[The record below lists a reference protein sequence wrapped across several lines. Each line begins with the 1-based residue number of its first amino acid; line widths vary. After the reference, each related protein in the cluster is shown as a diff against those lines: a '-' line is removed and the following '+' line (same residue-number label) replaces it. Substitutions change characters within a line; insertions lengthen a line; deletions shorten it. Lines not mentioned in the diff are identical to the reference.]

1 MKKRCIALYSGG
13 LDSILA
19 VKILMAQSIEV
30 VPIYFTTPF
39 FGFDALRNPEYFQ
52 LDHEQKYG
60 ISVQVIDFTE
70 DFLPI
75 LIEPAHGFGKHLNP
89 CIDCKIAMLRKTM
102 TLLDTVDASFVITGE
117 VIGQRP
123 MSQRRDSMNVIEK
136 QSGLQ
141 NILLRPLCAHSM
153 QETLPEKMG
162 VVDRKAL
169 MGLSGRGRKTQVTL
183 AQNFGIDKKD
193 IPTPA
198 GGCLLTNEQ
207 IALKVKDTIKRVA
220 PNMISKHDVLLDVVG
235 RKFILDRNT
244 VLVVSRNDQE
254 NKMLST
260 MKDPLNVFLRINDIA
275 GPLCVVRGNA
285 NMENLHKAAGICLRY
300 TKGKGK
306 SGCLALYGNNFQRMG
321 TCLEAPVFSEEY
333 CRSFQIDLHVKVS
346 V

>member
-30 VPIYFTTPF
+30 VPIYFATPF
-39 FGFDALRNPEYFQ
+39 FGYDALRNPEYFQ

-75 LIEPAHGFGKHLNP
+75 LIKPAHGFGKHLNP
-89 CIDCKIAMLRKTM
+89 CIDCKIGMLRKTK
-102 TLLDTVDASFVITGE
+102 TLLDTFDASFVITGE

-136 QSGLQ
+136 QSGLK

-153 QETLPEKMG
+153 PETLPEKMG

-169 MGLSGRGRKTQVTL
+169 MGISGRGRKSQIEL
-183 AQNFGIDKKD
+183 AKNIGIEQKD

-207 IALKVKDTIKRVA
+207 IALKVKNTIKRVD
-220 PNMISKHDVLLDVVG
+220 PDMLNGNDVLLDVVG
-235 RKFILDRNT
+235 RKFILDSHT
-244 VLVVSRNDQE
+244 VLVVPRNDQE
-254 NKMLST
+254 NNLLSMMT
-260 MKDPLNVFLRINDIA
+260 DPFNVFLKIKDIA
-275 GPLCVVRGNA
+275 GPLCVIRGNA
-285 NMENLHKAAGICLRY
+285 NMENLRKAAGICLRY
-300 TKGKGK
+300 TKDKGK
-306 SGCLALYGNNFQRMG
+306 SGFLALYGNSPQQMR
-321 TCLEAPVFSEEY
+321 TCLETPVFSEEY
-333 CRSFQIDLHVKVS
+333 CRSFQIDLHVQV
-346 V
+346 